1 MKQVREY
8 MERTKEVVPTRGT
21 VHDLGRAITHK
32 KIIIRLYLEGYLTP
46 EIARKT
52 KHSEEACDRYIRA
65 FNKVRM
71 LADRN
76 MSVEEIARTLEMS
89 SFTVKEYL
97 NIYSEFKGGV
107 MVMQSNL
114 CVHTKYENMDKIYLY
129 PIWEFFQLAEDPKLV
144 PCCCSYQRAKDAYPQ
159 KPRYKDG

>member
-1 MKQVREY
+1 MSKQVREY

-32 KIIIRLYLEGYLTP
+32 RIIIRLYLEGYLTP

-97 NIYSEFKGGV
+97 NIYSEFKGGDSNA
-107 MVMQSNL
+107 MGCTPQSNL
-114 CVHTKYENMDKIYLY
+114 CVHTKYKNMEEIYLY
-129 PIWEFFQLAEDPKLV
+129 PIWEYFMN
-144 PCCCSYQRAKDAYPQ
+144 
-159 KPRYKDG
+159 G

>member
-1 MKQVREY
+1 MSKQVREY

-32 KIIIRLYLEGYLTP
+32 RIIIRLYLEGYLTP
-46 EIARKT
+46 EIARRT

-76 MSVEEIARTLEMS
+76 MSVEEIARTFEMS

-97 NIYSEFKGGV
+97 NIYSEFKGGD
-107 MVMQSNL
+107 SN
-114 CVHTKYENMDKIYLY
+114 
-129 PIWEFFQLAEDPKLV
+129 
-144 PCCCSYQRAKDAYPQ
+144 AK
-159 KPRYKDG
+159 

>member
-1 MKQVREY
+1 

-32 KIIIRLYLEGYLTP
+32 RIIIRLYLEGYLTP
-46 EIARKT
+46 EIARRT

-129 PIWEFFQLAEDPKLV
+129 PIWEFLAQLIF
-144 PCCCSYQRAKDAYPQ
+144 
-159 KPRYKDG
+159 RYLGKAG

>member
-1 MKQVREY
+1 MVWIHAGAQ
-8 MERTKEVVPTRGT
+8 KEKKTELRGKSRLEELFI
-21 VHDLGRAITHK
+21 HDLGRAIMHK
-32 KIIIRLYLEGYLTP
+32 RIIIRLYLEGYLTP
-46 EIARKT
+46 EIARRT

-97 NIYSEFKGGV
+97 NIYSEFKGGD
-107 MVMQSNL
+107 SN
-114 CVHTKYENMDKIYLY
+114 
-129 PIWEFFQLAEDPKLV
+129 
-144 PCCCSYQRAKDAYPQ
+144 AK
-159 KPRYKDG
+159 

>member
-1 MKQVREY
+1 MSKQVREY

-32 KIIIRLYLEGYLTP
+32 RIIIGLYLEGYLTP
-46 EIARKT
+46 EIARRT

-76 MSVEEIARTLEMS
+76 KSVREGVSQYLFLIIWTTS
-89 SFTVKEYL
+89 SFETISTL
-97 NIYSEFKGGV
+97 QNAFSIPFKSKWSISFSSQNFITFRSLLKK
-107 MVMQSNL
+107 M
-114 CVHTKYENMDKIYLY
+114 
-129 PIWEFFQLAEDPKLV
+129 
-144 PCCCSYQRAKDAYPQ
+144 
-159 KPRYKDG
+159 

>member
-1 MKQVREY
+1 VLL
-8 MERTKEVVPTRGT
+8 PA
-21 VHDLGRAITHK
+21 L
-32 KIIIRLYLEGYLTP
+32 LEGYFTP
-46 EIARKT
+46 EIARRT

-97 NIYSEFKGGV
+97 SIQSSREV
-107 MVMQSNL
+107 IVVQSNL
-114 CVHTKYENMDKIYLY
+114 CVHTK
-129 PIWEFFQLAEDPKLV
+129 
-144 PCCCSYQRAKDAYPQ
+144 
-159 KPRYKDG
+159 

>member
-1 MKQVREY
+1 MPLKEK
-8 MERTKEVVPTRGT
+8 ERGLDPRRGAKGKENLTKRKVPTRGT
-21 VHDLGRAITHK
+21 VCSWPRRAITHK
-32 KIIIRLYLEGYLTP
+32 RIIIRLYLDGYLTP
-46 EIARKT
+46 EIARRT

-97 NIYSEFKGGV
+97 NTYSEFRGV

-129 PIWEFFQLAEDPKLV
+129 PIWEYYTFHFSLFLFCLLRSIK
-144 PCCCSYQRAKDAYPQ
+144 
-159 KPRYKDG
+159 